1 MLRSSI
7 LLLVGTL
14 VILSG
19 SNLAQAIPMWDG
31 EMATLY
37 ATATNPFE
45 IDFDSDGTLYSGHN
59 SPTSGAAFL
68 YQISSGGGAAA
79 DWGSTAPQDPDG
91 IHVFGDH
98 VYASSEGAIWQA
110 ATSDGAMSVWA
121 TVASSP
127 NQTTITIDEAGDYFA
142 AGTVLVGNARFG
154 TDIHAIT
161 PETMAISNFVSSGS
175 LDIVRALQF
184 VDGTLYLTEIGED
197 KGVWAVDSSG
207 TPTQIDDLG
216 HSWNTPDAMVYES
229 ATDTFLVGD
238 QTQLLRLPRSG
249 GPVQV
254 VGTDFGLIS
263 GLTFNSQG
271 QLYVADRGD
280 DVIWQF
286 EVPAIQNADFDENG
300 DIDGAD
306 FLKWQRGETPEMGSA
321 EELALWKAQYGT
333 TVPPLSALV
342 VSTPEPST
350 LLLASLV
357 GVLIDCRRRWFRC
370 GGAHPLIEMDVS

>member
-1 MLRSSI
+1 
-7 LLLVGTL
+7 
-14 VILSG
+14 
-19 SNLAQAIPMWDG
+19 
-31 EMATLY
+31 
-37 ATATNPFE
+37 
-45 IDFDSDGTLYSGHN
+45 
-59 SPTSGAAFL
+59 
-68 YQISSGGGAAA
+68 
-79 DWGSTAPQDPDG
+79 
-91 IHVFGDH
+91 
-98 VYASSEGAIWQA
+98 
-110 ATSDGAMSVWA
+110 
-121 TVASSP
+121 
-127 NQTTITIDEAGDYFA
+127 
-142 AGTVLVGNARFG
+142 
-154 TDIHAIT
+154 
-161 PETMAISNFVSSGS
+161 
-175 LDIVRALQF
+175 LQF

-229 ATDTFLVGD
+229 ATDSFLVGD

-271 QLYVADRGD
+271 QLYVADQLD
-280 DVIWQF
+280 NVIWQF

-350 LLLASLV
+350 LLLASLA

-370 GGAHPLIEMDVS
+370 GGAHPRYETDVS

>member
-1 MLRSSI
+1 
-7 LLLVGTL
+7 
-14 VILSG
+14 
-19 SNLAQAIPMWDG
+19 
-31 EMATLY
+31 
-37 ATATNPFE
+37 
-45 IDFDSDGTLYSGHN
+45 
-59 SPTSGAAFL
+59 
-68 YQISSGGGAAA
+68 
-79 DWGSTAPQDPDG
+79 
-91 IHVFGDH
+91 
-98 VYASSEGAIWQA
+98 
-110 ATSDGAMSVWA
+110 
-121 TVASSP
+121 
-127 NQTTITIDEAGDYFA
+127 
-142 AGTVLVGNARFG
+142 
-154 TDIHAIT
+154 
-161 PETMAISNFVSSGS
+161 
-175 LDIVRALQF
+175 LQF

-280 DVIWQF
+280 SVIWQF
-286 EVPAIQNADFDENG
+286 EILAIQYADFDEDG

-321 EELALWKAQYGT
+321 EELALWEAQYGT
-333 TVPPLSALV
+333 TVPPLSATSAAV
-342 VSTPEPST
+342 PEPT
-350 LLLASLV
+350 TCVLALAALCLAMS
-357 GVLIDCRRRWFRC
+357 RRR
-370 GGAHPLIEMDVS
+370 V